1 METQNI
7 YHKGVSKEGV
17 AIHTGFPNPA
27 IDASLKDLDL
37 NQLLI
42 AHSASSYMMRI
53 VGNDWHQLGIFDGD
67 IAIID
72 RSLTARRNDIVV
84 WWQDDSFRLSHLSQV
99 PKSAAVWGIVT
110 STIHIFKDVQ

>member
-1 METQNI
+1 MSHVYNEKI
-7 YHKGVSKEGV
+7 AADGV

-42 AHSASSYMMRI
+42 AHSASSYMMR
-53 VGNDWHQLGIFDGD
+53 VQGDEWRHLGIFNGD

-72 RSLTARRNDIVV
+72 RSLTAYANDIVV
-84 WWQDDSFRLSHLSQV
+84 WWHEDSFMLSHLSQV
-99 PKSAAVWGIVT
+99 PKQATVWGMVT
-110 STIHIFKDVQ
+110 STTHIFKDIR

>member
-1 METQNI
+1 MENI
-7 YHKGVSKEGV
+7 YHKGVSHDGV
-17 AIHTGFPNPA
+17 AVHTGFPNPA

-53 VGNDWHQLGIFDGD
+53 GGDSWQHLGIFNTD

-72 RSLTARRNDIVV
+72 RSLTAHQNDIVV
-84 WWQDDSFRLSHLSQV
+84 WWHEDTFMLSHLSQV
-99 PKSAAVWGIVT
+99 PKQATVWGMVT
-110 STIHIFKDVQ
+110 STIHIFKDIR

>member
-1 METQNI
+1 MESQNI
-7 YHKGVSKEGV
+7 YHKGVSHDGI

-53 VGNDWHQLGIFDGD
+53 EGDSWQHLGIFNGD
-67 IAIID
+67 VAIID
-72 RSLTARRNDIVV
+72 RSLTAFANDIVV
-84 WWQDDSFRLSHLSQV
+84 WWHEDSFMLSHLSQV
-99 PKSAAVWGIVT
+99 PKQAVVWGMVT
-110 STIHIFKDVQ
+110 STIHQFKEIK

>member
-1 METQNI
+1 MENI
-7 YHKGVSKEGV
+7 YHKGVSQEGV

-42 AHSASSYMMRI
+42 AHSASSYMMQI
-53 VGNDWHQLGIFDGD
+53 VGNEWQSLGIFDGD

-72 RSLTARRNDIVV
+72 RSLTARQNDIVV
-84 WWQDDSFRLSHLSQV
+84 WWHEDSFRLSYLSQT
-99 PKSAAVWGIVT
+99 PKQAIVWGIVT
-110 STIHIFKDVQ
+110 SITHIFKDVR